1 MTYYQLPCHISRPVH
16 IQITAL
22 YLSPFFLEHTVSGGI
37 IFLELVVGI
46 MYLLEDWAALDKKK
60 LEGPG
65 QPVSEN
71 GDWVHINF

>member
-46 MYLLEDWAALDKKK
+46 MYLLEDWAALDEKK

-71 GDWVHINF
+71 GD